1 MWRARLLEP
10 HQYSRNE
17 IIKPCYIYLISSV
30 VTSDGD
36 KNIIIKNSKLL
47 SKDAFWNCEDVTVY
61 DSTIIA
67 EYLGW
72 NSKNLRFVNCYIER
86 EQGMCHIEYLVI
98 DGAKI
103 INTDL
108 VFEYSTVDINVTS
121 AISNVK
127 NTYSGSISASEI
139 KELILEQ
146 SQVNPIKKCKCAT
159 IMKLYFTYSNQRVN
173 KIKRANHYRSALFS
187 LLFLIL
193 SRITSNVSKVFT
205 SN

>member
-1 MWRARLLEP
+1 MYNP
-10 HQYSRNE
+10 
-17 IIKPCYIYLISSV
+17 LISSV
-30 VTSDGD
+30 VTSDGA

-61 DSTIIA
+61 DSTIIG

-72 NSKNLRFVNCYIER
+72 NSKNLRFVNCYIES

-103 INTDL
+103 INSDL

-127 NTYSGSISASEI
+127 NTYLGSITVSEI

-146 SQVNPIKKCKCAT
+146 SQVNPIKKCKCTT
-159 IMKLYFTYSNQRVN
+159 IR
-173 KIKRANHYRSALFS
+173 
-187 LLFLIL
+187 
-193 SRITSNVSKVFT
+193 
-205 SN
+205 

>member
-1 MWRARLLEP
+1 MQCLPTESPISVATEKQTTIALNSFTSSFQVLALITARIVNVASSP
-10 HQYSRNE
+10 TRTASVFPKRNNQAMYN
-17 IIKPCYIYLISSV
+17 PLISSV
-30 VTSDGD
+30 VTSDGA

-61 DSTIIA
+61 DSTIIG

-72 NSKNLRFVNCYIER
+72 NSKNLRFVNCYIES

-146 SQVNPIKKCKCAT
+146 SQVDPTATVIKERKCAT
-159 IMKLYFTYSNQRVN
+159 IR
-173 KIKRANHYRSALFS
+173 
-187 LLFLIL
+187 
-193 SRITSNVSKVFT
+193 
-205 SN
+205 

>member
-146 SQVNPIKKCKCAT
+146 PNKKKLKLLVKSLVLMFVFQQS
-159 IMKLYFTYSNQRVN
+159 MKWNF
-173 KIKRANHYRSALFS
+173 
-187 LLFLIL
+187 
-193 SRITSNVSKVFT
+193 
-205 SN
+205 

>member
-1 MWRARLLEP
+1 MQCLPTESPISVATEKQTTIALNSFASSFQVLALITARIVNVASSP
-10 HQYSRNE
+10 TRTASVFPKRNNQAMYN
-17 IIKPCYIYLISSV
+17 PLISSV
-30 VTSDGD
+30 VTSDGA

-61 DSTIIA
+61 DSTIIG

-72 NSKNLRFVNCYIER
+72 NSKNLRFVNCYIES

-146 SQVNPIKKCKCAT
+146 SQVDPTATVIKERKCAT
-159 IMKLYFTYSNQRVN
+159 IR
-173 KIKRANHYRSALFS
+173 
-187 LLFLIL
+187 
-193 SRITSNVSKVFT
+193 
-205 SN
+205 

>member
-1 MWRARLLEP
+1 MATEKQTTIALNSFASSFQVLALITARIVNVASSP
-10 HQYSRNE
+10 TRTASVFPKRNNQAMYN
-17 IIKPCYIYLISSV
+17 PLISSV
-30 VTSDGD
+30 VTSDGA

-61 DSTIIA
+61 DSTIIG

-72 NSKNLRFVNCYIER
+72 NSKNLRFVNCYIES

-146 SQVNPIKKCKCAT
+146 SQVDPTATVIKERKCAT
-159 IMKLYFTYSNQRVN
+159 IR
-173 KIKRANHYRSALFS
+173 
-187 LLFLIL
+187 
-193 SRITSNVSKVFT
+193 
-205 SN
+205 

>member
-1 MWRARLLEP
+1 
-10 HQYSRNE
+10 
-17 IIKPCYIYLISSV
+17 
-30 VTSDGD
+30 
-36 KNIIIKNSKLL
+36 
-47 SKDAFWNCEDVTVY
+47 
-61 DSTIIA
+61 
-67 EYLGW
+67 
-72 NSKNLRFVNCYIER
+72 
-86 EQGMCHIEYLVI
+86 MCHIEYLVI

>member
-1 MWRARLLEP
+1 MQCLPTELLISVATEKQTTIALNSFASSFQVLALITARIVNVASSP
-10 HQYSRNE
+10 TRTASVFPKRNNQAMYN
-17 IIKPCYIYLISSV
+17 PLISSV
-30 VTSDGD
+30 VTSDGA

-61 DSTIIA
+61 DSTIIG

-72 NSKNLRFVNCYIER
+72 NSKNLRFVNCYIES

-103 INTDL
+103 INSDL

-127 NTYSGSISASEI
+127 NTYLGSITVSEI

-146 SQVNPIKKCKCAT
+146 SQVNPIKKCKCTT
-159 IMKLYFTYSNQRVN
+159 IR
-173 KIKRANHYRSALFS
+173 
-187 LLFLIL
+187 
-193 SRITSNVSKVFT
+193 
-205 SN
+205 